1 MEYEKFVAKIKEFE
15 KFMPR
20 PYLCPAGVLTI
31 GYGRTENV
39 KYGDITT
46 EASEDKW
53 LRLRLAKD
61 EKEIRSYLKEHGYK
75 AVKEYQILA
84 LTSFT
89 YNCGLR
95 NFYKLTDNGTR
106 TLKQIGDM
114 INAYN
119 KGGGKVLGGLVK
131 RRAWET
137 DLFFGRLEEK
147 EIKEPTAKDL
157 QNLLNQVTGSD
168 LVIDGKI
175 GKKTIKV
182 AYDYIKK
189 GVKCDE

>member
-1 MEYEKFVAKIKEFE
+1 MNYEKFIDKIKEFE
-15 KFMPR
+15 KFKAR
-20 PYLCPAGVLTI
+20 AYICPAGVVTI
-31 GYGRTENV
+31 GFGRTENV
-39 KYGDITT
+39 KLGDITT

-75 AVKEYQILA
+75 NVKEYQIEA

-89 YNCGLR
+89 YNCGLG
-95 NFYKLTDNGTR
+95 NFYKLTDNGNR
-106 TLKQIGDM
+106 TLKQIGDK

-137 DLFFGRLEEK
+137 DLFFGRLEES
-147 EIKEPTAKDL
+147 EIKDPTAKDL
-157 QNLLNQVTGSD
+157 QSLLNQVAGSD
-168 LVIDGKI
+168 LIIDGKI

-189 GVKCDE
+189 GVNNDG

>member
-1 MEYEKFVAKIKEFE
+1 MNYEKFIDKIKEFE
-15 KFMPR
+15 KFKAR
-20 PYLCPAGVLTI
+20 AYICPAGVVTI
-31 GYGRTENV
+31 GFGRTENV
-39 KYGDITT
+39 KLGDITT

-53 LRLRLAKD
+53 LRLRLARD

-75 AVKEYQILA
+75 AVKEYQIEA

-89 YNCGLR
+89 YNCGLG
-95 NFYKLTDNGTR
+95 NFYKLTDNGNR
-106 TLKQIGDM
+106 TLKQIGDK

-137 DLFFGRLEEK
+137 DLFFGRLEEN
-147 EIKEPTAKDL
+147 EIKDPTAKDL
-157 QNLLNQVTGSD
+157 QSLLNQVTGSD
-168 LVIDGKI
+168 LEIDGKI

-189 GVKCDE
+189 GVNNDG

>member
-1 MEYEKFVAKIKEFE
+1 MNYEKFIDKIKEFE
-15 KFMPR
+15 KFKAR
-20 PYLCPAGVLTI
+20 AYICPAGVVTI
-31 GYGRTENV
+31 GFGRTENV
-39 KYGDITT
+39 KLGDITT

-53 LRLRLAKD
+53 LRLRLARD

-75 AVKEYQILA
+75 NLKEYQIEA

-89 YNCGLR
+89 YNCGLG
-95 NFYKLTDNGTR
+95 NFYKLTDNGNR
-106 TLKQIGDM
+106 TLKQIGEK

-137 DLFFGRLEEK
+137 DLFFGRLEES
-147 EIKEPTAKDL
+147 EIKDPTAKDL
-157 QNLLNQVTGSD
+157 QSLLNQITGSD
-168 LVIDGKI
+168 LEIDGKI

-189 GVKCDE
+189 GVRNDG

>member
-1 MEYEKFVAKIKEFE
+1 MDYEKFLDKVKEFE
-15 KFMPR
+15 GFRARAYK
-20 PYLCPAGVLTI
+20 CPAGVWTI

-39 KYGDITT
+39 KPTDITT
-46 EASEDKW
+46 KGSEDTW
-53 LRLRLAKD
+53 IRLRLAKD

-75 AVKEYQILA
+75 AVKEYQIQA

-89 YNCGLR
+89 YNCGLG
-95 NFYKLTDNGTR
+95 NFYKLTDNGNR
-106 TLKQIGDM
+106 TLKQIGEK

-119 KGGGKVLGGLVK
+119 KGGGKVLSGLVK

-137 DLFFGRLEEK
+137 DLFAGRLEVK
-147 EIKEPTAKDL
+147 EIKDPTAKDL
-157 QNLLNQVTGSD
+157 QSLLNEVAGSD

-189 GVKCDE
+189 GVRDDG